1 LPVATDINDT
11 SGTGGQLTTIV
22 VDTGGKFAT
31 GVVEFSGASILA
43 NISANFLK
51 KLK

>member
-11 SGTGGQLTTIV
+11 SGTGGQFTTIV
-22 VDTGGKFAT
+22 VDTGRKFAT

-43 NISANFLK
+43 NISANL
-51 KLK
+51 